1 MNKLFKYFIKDR
13 QKRYGSMMGGGGGGG
28 AGAVAS
34 PALKIGEL
42 LSQF

>member
-13 QKRYGSMMGGGGGGG
+13 QKRYGSMMG
-28 AGAVAS
+28 AVAS